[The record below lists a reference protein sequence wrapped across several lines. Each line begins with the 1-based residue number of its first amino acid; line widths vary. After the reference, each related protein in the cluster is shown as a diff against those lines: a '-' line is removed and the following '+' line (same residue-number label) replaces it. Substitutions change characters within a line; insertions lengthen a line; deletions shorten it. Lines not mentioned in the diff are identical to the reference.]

1 MNVQALLKQ
10 AQKMQS
16 DLKKIEQELE
26 MRTYVEENDL
36 VCVECDGK
44 YHITAIKIK
53 SKNLEDLDILQD
65 MIAVT
70 VNKVIEKA
78 KTEHEQ
84 ELAKITDGVKMP
96 GAF

>member
-53 SKNLEDLDILQD
+53 SKNLEDLDMLQD

-84 ELAKITDGVKMP
+84 ELAKITSGVKMP

>member
-53 SKNLEDLDILQD
+53 SKNLEDLVLQD

-84 ELAKITDGVKMP
+84 ELAKITGGVKMP

>member
-44 YHITAIKIK
+44 YHITTIKIK
-53 SKNLEDLDILQD
+53 SKNLEDLDMLQD
-65 MIAVT
+65 MIAVI

-84 ELAKITDGVKMP
+84 ELAKITGGVKMP

>member
-1 MNVQALLKQ
+1 MNIQALLKQ